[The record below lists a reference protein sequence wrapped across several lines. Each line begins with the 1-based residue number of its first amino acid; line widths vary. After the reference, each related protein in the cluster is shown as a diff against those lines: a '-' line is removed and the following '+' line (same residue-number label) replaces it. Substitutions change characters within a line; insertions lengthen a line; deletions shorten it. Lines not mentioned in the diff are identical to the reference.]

1 MVLLF
6 EIGCPCR
13 YIIDVLETY
22 LSYIF
27 SNYLNLG
34 KNNYSAHFT
43 IIVHNVLVT
52 WDLDWLS
59 YGSVPPTYS
68 VASAHE

>member
-43 IIVHNVLVT
+43 NN
-52 WDLDWLS
+52 
-59 YGSVPPTYS
+59 
-68 VASAHE
+68 SA